1 MATKAKA
8 KDQGKPVM
16 GRPSKYDP
24 AYCARV
30 IELGAEGN
38 SPEEISAEIG
48 VPRRT
53 MQSWAEQHPDF
64 SAALTRAKELEH
76 AWWERTGKRAL
87 FADKFQQQVWAK
99 SMQARFREKYTER
112 VEQTMQGPN
121 GGPIET
127 KSDVTIN
134 INFAKPGSIV

>member
-1 MATKAKA
+1 MPA
-8 KDQGKPVM
+8 

-24 AYCARV
+24 KFCDQV
-30 IELGAEGN
+30 IELGAEGC

-53 MQSWAEQHPDF
+53 MQSWAEQHPEF

-76 AWWERTGKRAL
+76 AWWERTGKKAL

-112 VEQTMQGPN
+112 VENTLQGPN
-121 GGPIET
+121 GGPINT
-127 KSDVTIN
+127 KTEVVIKLVGATRDD
-134 INFAKPGSIV
+134 IV